1 MLYTIIK
8 PLARIFYRVYYTL
21 DIYGQEKIP
30 QGKPIVLAPNHQNG
44 FVDPAIV
51 AMNLPQKVRF
61 FARGDVFKGS
71 MAKWALNELNVS
83 PMYRMQEGYS
93 ELKKNDKTFEE
104 CRTLLSDNKTLLLFP
119 EAICIQD
126 KRLHPLKKGL
136 SRIIFKTEE
145 LFDFKKE
152 VWIVPVGLNYFDAKK
167 FRSKLFINFG
177 DPISIKSFEN
187 QYKQDKVRAINNFTK
202 LLGQEMRKLIIN
214 INNKENDEL
223 VEGVKEIYLHQWM
236 KDKNNDLKSV
246 EKQYYAGKEIAEM
259 INYLEVENSQLVES
273 LKQKII
279 PYLKQLQEHNFRD
292 HLLRPEIINKMNIG
306 SFILDFFIIWF
317 GMPVFII
324 GLIMN
329 FPPYYISKDFAD
341 KKVKHV
347 EFYASIY
354 LNMSMLLWVLYYGI
368 QLLTVAIVFKSW
380 ILLGIYAV
388 LVPITGFYVLRFYPL
403 MKKIFGRWRLLRKV
417 RKERKTIEQLVN
429 DRTEIITEIEL
440 AKKEYRASLK
450 S

>member
-8 PLARIFYRVYYTL
+8 PLAKIFYRVYYTL
-21 DIYGQEKIP
+21 EIQGQEKIP
-30 QGKPIVLAPNHQNG
+30 PGKPIILAPNHQNG

-61 FARGDVFKGS
+61 FARGDVFKGKL
-71 MAKWALNELNVS
+71 AKWALNEMNVS

-104 CRTLLSDNKTLLLFP
+104 CHTLLSGNKTLLLFP
-119 EAICIQD
+119 EAICIQE

-152 VWIVPVGLNYFDAKK
+152 VLIVPVGLNYSDAKK

-177 DPISIKSFEN
+177 DPISIKLFEN
-187 QYKQDKVRAINNFTK
+187 QYKQDKVRAINDFTK
-202 LLGQEMRKLIIN
+202 LLEQEMRKLIII

-223 VEGVKEIYLHQWM
+223 VEGIKEIYLHQWL
-236 KDKNNDLKSV
+236 KDNNYELKSI
-246 EKQYYAGKEIAEM
+246 EKQYYASKEIAEM
-259 INYLEVENSQLVES
+259 INYLEVANSQLVES

-279 PYLKQLQEHNFRD
+279 PYLKQLQEHNLRD

-341 KKVKHV
+341 KKVKQV

-354 LNMSMLLWVLYYGI
+354 LNVAMILWLLYYGI
-368 QLLTVAIVFKSW
+368 QLLFAGLVFKSW
-380 ILLGIYAV
+380 IFLGIYAV
-388 LVPITGFYVLRFYPL
+388 LVPLTGFYVLKFYPL

-429 DRTEIITEIEL
+429 DRTQIITEIEL
-440 AKKEYRASLK
+440 AKKEYQTSF
-450 S
+450 